1 MARRALAQRQSAEAG
16 AQARGVRVI
25 LLLAVLTLAEYG
37 VAVGLAASTV
47 ALVVLLTAVALLKA
61 WLIVVYF
68 MHVTR
73 VWQGEGEHA

>member
-1 MARRALAQRQSAEAG
+1 MASQMQAQPGEAP

-37 VAVGLAASTV
+37 VAVALAASTV

-61 WLIVVYF
+61 WMIVMYF
-68 MHVTR
+68 MHVAR
-73 VWQGEGEHA
+73 VWQGEEDHA